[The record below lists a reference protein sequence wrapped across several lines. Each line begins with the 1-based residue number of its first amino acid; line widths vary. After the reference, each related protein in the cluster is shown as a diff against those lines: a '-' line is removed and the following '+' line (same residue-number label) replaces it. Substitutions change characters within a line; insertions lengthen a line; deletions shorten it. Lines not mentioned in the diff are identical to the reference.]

1 MYPYDIL
8 PGFDL
13 YSLFFLFALCASILS
28 FRIISDKV
36 GLEVG
41 IYNLCIYSGI
51 VAIAG
56 GYPSA
61 MLLQAFYD
69 YLATGTFE
77 VTSGLTFYGGFIGG
91 ALTFLIMYFGVGH
104 FLDKEKLRAKRF
116 FFISDIAACSVVLA
130 HAIGRIGCI
139 FAGCCHG
146 AVTGAWFG
154 IYNETVGA
162 KTVPVPLFESLFLF
176 ALFAFLYWRVTHE
189 RSYNLPIY
197 LTVYGVWR
205 FFIEYIR
212 FDDRGETVVSFLSPS
227 QLVAVVLFIIGVAL
241 FIFMHEMK
249 KRTSAAPEEEQDD
262 DPAFGDEPPSEE
274 ENDEA

>member
-1 MYPYDIL
+1 MYPYDIF

-13 YSLFFLFALCASILS
+13 YSLFFLFALCSAVLS

-36 GLEVG
+36 GLEVS
-41 IYNLCIYSGI
+41 IYNLCIYSGV

-77 VTSGLTFYGGFIGG
+77 ISSGLTFYGGFIGG
-91 ALTFLIMYFGVGH
+91 ALTFLIMYFGIGH
-104 FLDKEKLRAKRF
+104 FFDKEKLRFSRF
-116 FFISDIAACSVVLA
+116 FFISDIASCSVVLA

-139 FAGCCHG
+139 FAGCCRG
-146 AVTGAWFG
+146 AVTGAWYG
-154 IYNETVGA
+154 IYNAALGA

-176 ALFAFLYWRVTHE
+176 ALFTFLLWRVTHR

-205 FFIEYIR
+205 FFIEYLR
-212 FDDRGETVVSFLSPS
+212 FDDRGETIVTFLTPS
-227 QLVAVVLFIIGVAL
+227 QLVAIVLFVIGIAL
-241 FIFMHEMK
+241 FIFMYKMK
-249 KRTSAAPEEEQDD
+249 NRTSATPTEAHADEEAPAPEEKK
-262 DPAFGDEPPSEE
+262 DEE
-274 ENDEA
+274 